1 MTTPPPSSRAVSV
14 DVDETPEDNGARTE
28 EVLRAFH
35 EEVTL
40 GKAYDSRLI
49 AKLWPFVKPHQRLL
63 WWAFAVLLITAAGGL
78 VRPLIMRE
86 AIDQG
91 VLKHDSGVLMRG
103 GFLLAGVV
111 LAVQILNFIQIYTMQ
126 IVGARAMAD
135 LRRHVFSFLHSLRLG
150 FFDNQPVGRLV
161 TRVTN
166 DVDAVLELFA
176 SGALNA
182 FGDLVKLVGIVILM
196 LVMDWKL
203 SLIAFAATP
212 PVALLVVLVRRRSRD
227 AFREI
232 RAKTARMNANMNEQV
247 SGMSVV
253 QAYGHEEGAAREF
266 DEINMAYREANIR
279 SIKYEATQDAAIE
292 TVAAVCLASIVVSL
306 GYRPVSFGTVVAF
319 NAYLVQFFE
328 PISALAQRYTLL
340 QSAMAGAERIFGL
353 LEEEAPDAP
362 PKRDGSRGGRQR
374 HGVRARRRELR
385 VQAERAGAAARRA
398 SARAVARRS
407 RWSGPPAPARRRSPG
422 CSCGC
427 TTRSRAWCA
436 SMVKTCGGLERT
448 DLRRRFA
455 VVPQDVFLFPG
466 TVATNIAASAT
477 PDRERV
483 EEALRRIG
491 ALDLFESRQ
500 GGIDAPIEEHGGN
513 FSAGERQLIAFARAL
528 YRDAPIS
535 DPRRGDGERR
545 QRDRSALAARARG
558 ADARAHF
565 ARHRAP
571 AEHHPQGRPH
581 RGVPQ
586 GTHRRAGPPR
596 GAARAGRSVRASLRA
611 AVCSPRIARCAAA
624 SRADSRGARER
635 QPQQRLAT
643 VSSRGPAGSC
653 PRPSRLS

>member
-1 MTTPPPSSRAVSV
+1 MTTPPPSESSGALPSAE
-14 DVDETPEDNGARTE
+14 DHPPEDNVARTE
-28 EVLRAFH
+28 QALRAFH

-49 AKLWPFVKPHQRLL
+49 AKLWPFVRPHRRLL
-63 WWAFAVLLITAAGGL
+63 LMALVVLLITAAGGL

-103 GFLLAGVV
+103 GLMLAGVV
-111 LAVQILNFIQIYTMQ
+111 LTVQILNFVQIYTMQ

-176 SGALNA
+176 SGAMNA

-196 LVMDWKL
+196 LIMDWKL

-212 PVALLVVLVRRRSRD
+212 PVAILVVLVRRRSRQ
-227 AFREI
+227 AFRDI

-253 QAYGHEEGAAREF
+253 QAFGHEEGAAREF
-266 DEINMAYREANIR
+266 DEINAAYLDANIR

-292 TVAAVCLASIVVSL
+292 TVASICLASIVVSL

-328 PISALAQRYTLL
+328 PISQLAQRYTLL

-353 LEEEAPDAP
+353 LEENAPDAP
-362 PKRDGSRGGRQR
+362 VRAEVAAPGDSDLAFELDDVNFEYKPNVPVLR
-374 HGVRARRRELR
+374 HVSFRARRGEKIALVGPTGAGKTTITALLLR
-385 VQAERAGAAARRA
+385 LYEAERGVIRVDGDD
-398 SARAVARRS
+398 VA
-407 RWSGPPAPARRRSPG
+407 
-422 CSCGC
+422 
-427 TTRSRAWCA
+427 
-436 SMVKTCGGLERT
+436 GLERSE
-448 DLRRRFA
+448 LRRRFA

-466 TVATNIAASAT
+466 TVATNVAASAT

-491 ALDLFESRQ
+491 ALDLFASRE
-500 GGIDAPIEEHGGN
+500 GGIDAPIEERGGN

-528 YRDAPIS
+528 YRDGPILILDEATAS
-535 DPRRGDGERR
+535 VDSATEARLQRALEELMRGRTALVIAHR
-545 QRDRSALAARARG
+545 LSTIRKADRIVVFHKGRIVEQGPHEELLEQGGLYARLYELQ
-558 ADARAHF
+558 F
-565 ARHRAP
+565 ARKQSPRALP
-571 AEHHPQGRPH
+571 AQEQAAGAR
-581 RGVPQ
+581 Q
-586 GTHRRAGPPR
+586 AAGPG
-596 GAARAGRSVRASLRA
+596 GAA
-611 AVCSPRIARCAAA
+611 
-624 SRADSRGARER
+624 
-635 QPQQRLAT
+635 
-643 VSSRGPAGSC
+643 
-653 PRPSRLS
+653 

>member
-1 MTTPPPSSRAVSV
+1 MTTPPPAQGPGALEPVE
-14 DVDETPEDNGARTE
+14 DAGEGAADNGARTE
-28 EVLRAFH
+28 QVLRAFH

-49 AKLWPFVKPHQRLL
+49 RKLWPFVKPHRRLL
-63 WWAFAVLLITAAGGL
+63 LMALVVLVVTAVGDLA
-78 VRPLIMRE
+78 RPLIMRE

-196 LVMDWKL
+196 LLMDWKL

-212 PVALLVVLVRRRSRD
+212 PVAVLVVLVRRRSRQ
-227 AFREI
+227 AFRDI

-253 QAYGHEEGAAREF
+253 QAFGHEEGAALEF
-266 DEINMAYREANIR
+266 DDINAAYLDANLR

-292 TVAAVCLASIVVSL
+292 TVASICLASIVVSL

-319 NAYLVQFFE
+319 NAYLVQFFQ
-328 PISALAQRYTLL
+328 PISQLAQRYTLL

-353 LEEEAPDAP
+353 LEQKAPDAP
-362 PKRDGSRGGRQR
+362 
-374 HGVRARRRELR
+374 
-385 VQAERAGAAARRA
+385 
-398 SARAVARRS
+398 ARAEVAEPGDAAVAFELENVDFSYKPNVPVLRHVSFKAQRGEKIALVGPTGAGKTTITALLL
-407 RWSGPPAPARRRSPG
+407 RLYEAESGVIRVGGDDVA
-422 CSCGC
+422 
-427 TTRSRAWCA
+427 
-436 SMVKTCGGLERT
+436 GLERSE
-448 DLRRRFA
+448 LRRRFA

-466 TVATNIAASAT
+466 TVATNVAASAT

-491 ALDLFESRQ
+491 ALDLFERRE
-500 GGIDAPIEEHGGN
+500 GGIDAPIEEQGGN

-528 YRDAPIS
+528 YRDAPILILDEATAS
-535 DPRRGDGERR
+535 VDSATEARLQRALEELMRGRTALVIAHR
-545 QRDRSALAARARG
+545 LSTIRKADRIVVFHKGRIVEQGRHEELLEQGGLYARLYELQ
-558 ADARAHF
+558 F
-565 ARHRAP
+565 ARSESP
-571 AEHHPQGRPH
+571 AALPPPEQSDATLQG
-581 RGVPQ
+581 
-586 GTHRRAGPPR
+586 AGP
-596 GAARAGRSVRASLRA
+596 G
-611 AVCSPRIARCAAA
+611 
-624 SRADSRGARER
+624 E
-635 QPQQRLAT
+635 
-643 VSSRGPAGSC
+643 
-653 PRPSRLS
+653 